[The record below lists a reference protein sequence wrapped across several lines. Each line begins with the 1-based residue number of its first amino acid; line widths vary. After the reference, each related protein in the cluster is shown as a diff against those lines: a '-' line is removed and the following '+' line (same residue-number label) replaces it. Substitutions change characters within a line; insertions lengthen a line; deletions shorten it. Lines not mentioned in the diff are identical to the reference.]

1 VWEFNRYRLIKFHID
16 KRFISKFLN
25 TEAAMQSTTAVG
37 KKISV
42 RPRVSAET
50 RYKRQIGLFLISP
63 WLIGLLIFKLVP
75 ILASLGISFTDYQ
88 LLNPDQI
95 QFIGLKNYRNVFND
109 AVAGTVL
116 WQTVKLALIVIPL
129 QIAASIFI
137 AVLLSNRRLL
147 MKNTIRTLFF
157 LPSIIPA
164 FATVLMWRG
173 YLDPGIGWLHLILLP
188 VGLGGLMLSVS
199 SGSTDLLFI
208 LTSLWTIGPSILIM
222 MGAIRSI
229 SSEIYEAAWL
239 DGAGTLTR
247 FFKMTIPL
255 ITPAIFFSLVLN
267 LTALFGGAIL
277 LDRGNTY
284 RGDISSYDGYVR
296 YVLLDLFQVGYASS
310 LAWVFFIVVMIVILI
325 LFGTAR
331 RWVYFPDRER

>member
-1 VWEFNRYRLIKFHID
+1 
-16 KRFISKFLN
+16 
-25 TEAAMQSTTAVG
+25 MQSTSVVQ

-42 RPRVSAET
+42 HPRLSAET

-88 LLNPDQI
+88 LLNPDLI
-95 QFIGLKNYRNVFND
+95 QFVGFQNYRNVFKD
-109 AVAGTVL
+109 AVVGTVL
-116 WQTVKLALIVIPL
+116 WQTIRLALIIIPL

-164 FATVLMWRG
+164 FAAVLMWRG
-173 YLDPGIGWLHLILLP
+173 YLDPGIGWLHLILQP
-188 VGLGGLMLSVS
+188 FGLGGLILSFS
-199 SGSTDLLFI
+199 SGDIDSLFI

-222 MGAIRSI
+222 MGAIQSI
-229 SSEIYEAAWL
+229 PSEIYEAAWL
-239 DGAGTLTR
+239 DGAGTITR
-247 FFKMTIPL
+247 FFRMTVPL
-255 ITPAIFFSLVLN
+255 ITPAIFFSLILN
-267 LTALFGGAIL
+267 LTALFGGTIL

-310 LAWVFFIVVMIVILI
+310 LAWVFFVVVMIIILI
-325 LFGTAR
+325 LFGTSR
-331 RWVYFPDRER
+331 HWVYFPDRER